1 MRKSILFILLAMASF
16 LVAFSQN
23 TEWVVSLGGMNSDK
37 GISIG
42 TDSLGFIYASGYFNT
57 SATFGGITLTN
68 SSPSGNNKEVFLVK
82 MDSTGNVL
90 WAIAGGNQSGSC
102 CDDRALG
109 MHVTPDGYV
118 FLTGTFWSSFYM
130 GSCGISYA
138 NSHDSSLL
146 VKIDPNGNCVWLR
159 SFGADEG
166 AGSGPNCPYPIYD
179 ADDHSYDVKVDDD
192 GFIYIT
198 GFFSGVSAEF
208 DNIILTNPNW
218 GSTCTPLGYVAKL
231 DDNGNFIWAHKFEGI
246 KDDRGSRDNRIAI
259 DHFSNVYVV
268 GGYENTAQYGATTL
282 TSVGEWD
289 GFIFKMDADGN
300 YLWAKSIGSNKT
312 DRINGIA
319 IDYCDNVYVAGE
331 YRNPMYFPGAN
342 ASNGTDTLSH
352 NKKRDIFVA
361 KITTNG
367 DWVWAKRARSEGT
380 DKPYQMSVDK
390 DMQVY
395 IGGVAGDSLRF
406 TGNLV
411 LSTGDT
417 SDVAFVAQLDGS
429 SSTASWVWAKLGGGP
444 DNDDRTGDI
453 CEDGRGN
460 VYAVGFYEEVADFDG
475 TSLSSLGRK
484 DIFVWKLKKANVT
497 PTPSN
502 CIYVDVQPP
511 GAGFMIMNGTT
522 VTDFPCLQNLPDS
535 ATQNFDAVANSGYA
549 FDNWDWGIH
558 SPLPNSSNPN
568 STVYTFSDDTLII
581 NFSQIIVDTVVY
593 ITQPVGAGTLNLD
606 GTNISVFPHTA
617 YHIQGDTSDLTASAN
632 IGYTFTDWTFQ
643 TNTPVPNNT
652 TAAIEVTWAGNDTV
666 YLNFDT
672 VPTYEVTFVTN
683 LPGAGSM
690 SIDGI
695 PIPGFPYSTL
705 FVQGSSNNLSATANP
720 GFSFVDW
727 GLQFNTAAPNTI
739 NPAISV
745 TWLSDDTVLVNF
757 TNIPSYN
764 ITYLTNP
771 PGAGSLD
778 INGVNQL
785 AFPFTDNYLM
795 GTNVVI
801 GANTYLNFTFREWTS
816 NSSVFN
822 PSSLA
827 NVVDFDVLANDTIIA
842 NYDEMDTLWVIT
854 RPAGTAQLQVG
865 PDIITT
871 SPYMGMYPVGEI
883 LNISASPNGT
893 SVFNQWDLSP
903 ATLPDY
909 SLNTSFIF
917 DRQDTLFAS
926 LDNVL
931 SIMELGDKLE
941 HFAFY
946 PAVNNGTFALE
957 METNSLIDLRISL
970 LSITGQLCKE
980 LYNGRLLPGEAIEE
994 TFHFDGAPGMYLL
1007 QVNSEEFT
1015 QHFKMLKVK

>member
-1 MRKSILFILLAMASF
+1 MRKIILFILFATGCLTVSF
-16 LVAFSQN
+16 GQN
-23 TEWVVSLGGMNSDK
+23 TEWVASLGGPNSDK

-57 SATFGGITLTN
+57 TATFGGITLTN

-82 MDSTGNVL
+82 MDSTGNVI
-90 WAIAGGNQSGSC
+90 WAMAGGDQTGSC

-109 MHVTPDGYV
+109 MHVTPDGYIY
-118 FLTGTFWSSFYM
+118 LTGTFWSSFYM
-130 GSCGISYA
+130 GNCSISFG

-146 VKIDPNGNCVWLR
+146 VKIDPNGNCVWAR
-159 SFGADEG
+159 SFGADDG

-179 ADDHSYDVKVDDD
+179 ADDHSYDVKVDGD

-198 GFFSGVSAEF
+198 GFFSGVSGEF
-208 DNIILTNPNW
+208 DNITLTNPNW

-231 DDNGNFIWAHKFEGI
+231 DDNGNFIWAEKFEGI
-246 KDDRGSRDNRIAI
+246 KDQRGSRDNRIAI
-259 DHFSNVYVV
+259 DNFSNVYVV
-268 GGYENTAQYGATTL
+268 GGFEGTAQYGATTL

-289 GFIFKMDADGN
+289 GFLFKMDSDGN
-300 YLWAKSIGSNKT
+300 FIWAKSIGSNKT
-312 DRINGIA
+312 DRIDGIA

-331 YRNPMYFPGAN
+331 YRNPMHFPGAN

-352 NKKRDIFVA
+352 SKKRDIFVA

-367 DWVWAKRARSEGT
+367 DWVWAKRARSKGT
-380 DKPYQMSVDK
+380 DKPYQMSVDE

-406 TGNLV
+406 TSNMV

-444 DNDDRTGDI
+444 DDDDRTGDI

-460 VYAVGFYEEVADFDG
+460 VYAVGFYEDVADFDG
-475 TSLSSLGRK
+475 TTLSSLGRK
-484 DIFVWKLKKANVT
+484 DIFVWRLKKAPVV

-522 VTDFPCLQNLPDS
+522 VTEFPCLQSLSDS
-535 ATQNFDAVANSGYA
+535 SSQSFDAVANTGYA
-549 FDNWDWGIH
+549 FANWDWGIH
-558 SPLPNSSNPN
+558 SPQPSSTDPN
-568 STVYTFSDDTLII
+568 STVFTYSDDTLII
-581 NFSQIIVDTVVY
+581 NFNPIITDSVVY
-593 ITQPVGAGTLNLD
+593 IVQPPGAGTMDLD
-606 GTNISVFPHTA
+606 GANISVFPHTE
-617 YHIQGDTSDLTASAN
+617 YHVQGDTSDLTALPNA
-632 IGYTFTDWTFQ
+632 GYTFVDWTFQ
-643 TNTPVPNNT
+643 TNTPTPNNT
-652 TAAIEVTWAGNDTV
+652 TADIDVVWAGNDTV

-672 VPTYEVTFVTN
+672 IPTYEVTFISN
-683 LPGAGSM
+683 LPGAGTM
-690 SIDGI
+690 SIDGV
-695 PIPGFPYSTL
+695 PTPGFPYTTL
-705 FVQGSSNNLSATANP
+705 FAQGSTSNLAASANA

-727 GLQFNTAAPNTI
+727 DFQFNTPVPNTT
-739 NPAISV
+739 NAAIST

-757 TNIPSYN
+757 TNVPSYS

-771 PGAGSLD
+771 AGAGSLD
-778 INGVNQL
+778 VNGVNQSV
-785 AFPFTDNYLM
+785 FPFTDTYLS
-795 GTNVVI
+795 GSNVVI
-801 GANTYLNFTFREWTS
+801 SANANVNFTFREWTS

-827 NVVDFDVLANDTIIA
+827 NVADFDVLASDTIVA
-842 NYDEMDTLWVIT
+842 NYNEIDTLWVIT

-865 PDIITT
+865 PDVITT
-871 SPYMGMYPVGEI
+871 SPFMGMYPVGEL
-883 LNISASPNGT
+883 LNIAVSPNGA

-909 SLNTSFIF
+909 SMNSSFIF
-917 DRQDTLFAS
+917 DGQDTLFAS

-931 SIMELGDKLE
+931 SLMELGENFE
-941 HFAFY
+941 HFALY
-946 PAVNNGTFALE
+946 PTVNNGSFTIE
-957 METNSLIDLRISL
+957 MKSNAMVDVQINL
-970 LSITGQLCKE
+970 LTVTGQILDE
-980 LYNGRLLPGEAIEE
+980 LFAGQLLPGQEFRED
-994 TFHFDGAPGMYLL
+994 FSFNGAPGMYLI
-1007 QVNSEEFT
+1007 QVDSEGST
-1015 QHFKMLKVK
+1015 QHFKLLKTK